1 MFRPPFLLSVTC
13 APAGLY
19 AYLAACIIPSIA
31 LNENLFS
38 RFSQNEIIAQT
49 VNSVIQVLQ
58 QQH

>member
-1 MFRPPFLLSVTC
+1 MFQPPFLLSVTC
-13 APAGLY
+13 APAGLC
-19 AYLAACIIPSIA
+19 ADLAACIFPSIA

-58 QQH
+58 QRH